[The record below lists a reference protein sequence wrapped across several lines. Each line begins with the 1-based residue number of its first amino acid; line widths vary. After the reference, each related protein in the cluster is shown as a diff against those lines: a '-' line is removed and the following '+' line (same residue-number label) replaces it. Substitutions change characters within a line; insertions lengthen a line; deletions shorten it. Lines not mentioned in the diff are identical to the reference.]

1 MKRIN
6 RTLLL
11 ISIVFL
17 ISLVLISLLLRF
29 IILIPPIQNFTRSL
43 VENAVSSQLTGKV
56 SIGAVRTDIFSR
68 IVLKDIIVRDS
79 LPYGDATSFGRI
91 RISYSLL
98 NILKKQIDIKR
109 IVIDGALISA
119 VKTRDGVLHLPL
131 RQRPQR
137 VKKGAAASPWKII
150 INTVIIRRGEMAYRD
165 SLLAIDAALRG
176 IKGRVRI
183 SGTDMISLEV
193 ITDRGHAITPW
204 WNGTISGIDISVER
218 KITQLIIKKAIIRG
232 DSLDVNAVGT
242 ASIDSAGPN
251 NLSVHARL
259 YRNSLAVLNQMKF
272 IQSGGALT
280 AAIRLRGAIK
290 KPEISAG
297 IAAIGITVKDLSVD
311 TLSVDAQYDTLGK
324 LKAIGSIVSPFIS
337 GLITTSCLTSGIP
350 FKPDITQYTLR
361 SRFDRIKATEIINKL
376 FINNHLIAAPSVPDA
391 RASMELFAQGR
402 KLTHLPDSLW
412 LTASI
417 KEASGS
423 PQNTG
428 IDISSTFGHDEWNAH
443 LIDNASNSFQT
454 QGIINKGDSLYGSF
468 ALSIVN
474 PSALS
479 RYFLKDSIAGTM
491 TGSGSF
497 SGKFIKPSIKAK
509 IIGKRLFFSG
519 ITAESIYGKISYED
533 AKLHI
538 DSARVLASGP
548 LGIPLQRFGI
558 RNVSGLM
565 NLSVAAAGY
574 VPNLNLRTDLIVQ
587 NFQAG
592 GFHAP
597 LAHATGSLHDDT
609 LTIDELKFSADS
621 AALSGRMKARVFGP
635 GYSAQ
640 ATFTAARRGY
650 PDATLNVLGSLHG
663 KSLFGKASASSISP
677 ALLSPWMNASVPV
690 QGDLLF
696 LLDISGTLGNPRASL
711 SFSLR
716 QLPNQSQ
723 SINYQG
729 SFGLRDSTVQGMIRT
744 FANGVE
750 QPLLVMAR
758 LPLTYKKP
766 LLKKTP
772 LKKNAVIAVRGEN
785 VNIANL
791 LPVFMPTIKAK
802 GPISL
807 DGRAIFHGD
816 GWTFSGEARTR
827 LSELHAPPYGF
838 AANTLEAEARFGGP
852 GTRPVALVSLR
863 AAVATLKGLRIDS
876 LKSNLRFSTDTLFL
890 DTLDAM
896 LGRGVFTAA
905 GAVPI
910 LAFDVSKQTAGR
922 LHFSASNLPLAS
934 LPPIGSGI
942 MPRAGT
948 VSSNGSLVVS
958 KGKPTLFCRISL
970 VRAMMQVFDC
980 GPIAGPITADI
991 VVSGD
996 SVSIAS
1002 LAGKWGGGGLFQAA
1016 GFADLKKP
1024 SAPRAHF
1031 GFSAKNLLVQC
1042 TDIDIGLQSISLTL
1056 IESRDTSLLTGN
1068 VNFAETRYLA
1078 YFSLGELV
1086 RFFERPRRPPTGQG
1100 AFTASLFDNVAL
1112 RVAVNLKRNLL
1123 IETNI
1128 GNFTL
1133 DGRVTITGTTRK
1145 PGAVGTIAIVDGY
1158 VYYLDRKFLISQG
1171 SIRLENPEAITPV
1184 IDFTATTRAAA
1195 IETDSRG
1202 AQIGQKEYQVSLRVT
1217 GNLGKPSVALTA
1229 QPPLRD
1235 IQIVSLLTFGTVQGN
1250 PGADFSQRLKSFL
1263 KQQIAGFGTRK
1274 LEKWLNL
1281 ESIQVQL
1288 GNRAAVVTAVK
1299 RLTPRLTITYSTS
1312 TEAVTKPQVQ
1322 ASYRL
1327 LPFLYIDGTGDYA
1340 ARGGIDVRL
1349 RLSR

>member
-1 MKRIN
+1 
-6 RTLLL
+6 
-11 ISIVFL
+11 
-17 ISLVLISLLLRF
+17 
-29 IILIPPIQNFTRSL
+29 
-43 VENAVSSQLTGKV
+43 
-56 SIGAVRTDIFSR
+56 
-68 IVLKDIIVRDS
+68 
-79 LPYGDATSFGRI
+79 
-91 RISYSLL
+91 
-98 NILKKQIDIKR
+98 
-109 IVIDGALISA
+109 
-119 VKTRDGVLHLPL
+119 
-131 RQRPQR
+131 
-137 VKKGAAASPWKII
+137 
-150 INTVIIRRGEMAYRD
+150 
-165 SLLAIDAALRG
+165 
-176 IKGRVRI
+176 
-183 SGTDMISLEV
+183 
-193 ITDRGHAITPW
+193 
-204 WNGTISGIDISVER
+204 
-218 KITQLIIKKAIIRG
+218 
-232 DSLDVNAVGT
+232 
-242 ASIDSAGPN
+242 
-251 NLSVHARL
+251 
-259 YRNSLAVLNQMKF
+259 
-272 IQSGGALT
+272 
-280 AAIRLRGAIK
+280 
-290 KPEISAG
+290 
-297 IAAIGITVKDLSVD
+297 
-311 TLSVDAQYDTLGK
+311 
-324 LKAIGSIVSPFIS
+324 
-337 GLITTSCLTSGIP
+337 
-350 FKPDITQYTLR
+350 
-361 SRFDRIKATEIINKL
+361 
-376 FINNHLIAAPSVPDA
+376 
-391 RASMELFAQGR
+391 
-402 KLTHLPDSLW
+402 
-412 LTASI
+412 
-417 KEASGS
+417 
-423 PQNTG
+423 
-428 IDISSTFGHDEWNAH
+428 
-443 LIDNASNSFQT
+443 
-454 QGIINKGDSLYGSF
+454 
-468 ALSIVN
+468 
-474 PSALS
+474 
-479 RYFLKDSIAGTM
+479 
-491 TGSGSF
+491 
-497 SGKFIKPSIKAK
+497 
-509 IIGKRLFFSG
+509 
-519 ITAESIYGKISYED
+519 
-533 AKLHI
+533 
-538 DSARVLASGP
+538 
-548 LGIPLQRFGI
+548 
-558 RNVSGLM
+558 
-565 NLSVAAAGY
+565 
-574 VPNLNLRTDLIVQ
+574 
-587 NFQAG
+587 
-592 GFHAP
+592 
-597 LAHATGSLHDDT
+597 
-609 LTIDELKFSADS
+609 
-621 AALSGRMKARVFGP
+621 
-635 GYSAQ
+635 
-640 ATFTAARRGY
+640 
-650 PDATLNVLGSLHG
+650 
-663 KSLFGKASASSISP
+663 
-677 ALLSPWMNASVPV
+677 
-690 QGDLLF
+690 
-696 LLDISGTLGNPRASL
+696 
-711 SFSLR
+711 
-716 QLPNQSQ
+716 
-723 SINYQG
+723 
-729 SFGLRDSTVQGMIRT
+729 
-744 FANGVE
+744 
-750 QPLLVMAR
+750 
-758 LPLTYKKP
+758 
-766 LLKKTP
+766 
-772 LKKNAVIAVRGEN
+772 
-785 VNIANL
+785 
-791 LPVFMPTIKAK
+791 
-802 GPISL
+802 
-807 DGRAIFHGD
+807 
-816 GWTFSGEARTR
+816 
-827 LSELHAPPYGF
+827 
-838 AANTLEAEARFGGP
+838 LEAEARFGGP